1 MAKKTELV
9 AVEAKDLQII
19 EYRGQRV
26 ATNEQL
32 ASGYGTDPVR
42 IRQNYH
48 ENKGRFVEGKHYF
61 KVTGDELNN
70 LRVAL
75 NYLQISPKTRSLMLW
90 TERGAANHAKML
102 ETDQAWN
109 YYNDL
114 TEFYFT
120 RRDAIAAPVDAM
132 QLLNDPSTLRN
143 LLLNYSGDNERLK
156 GENQQLVS
164 TVESLEKHFT
174 KGMTIPA
181 FCKCLNGVNINKM
194 MWWAFERNWLFNE
207 QRDPEKSAR
216 WRVASYARDTYLT
229 EEETEVKLHGKEAFT
244 KKTPVLLEKG
254 CHRLYALYMKGE
266 LPMKATWNGEYNHDK
281 AAYTPEAKQ

>member
-26 ATNEQL
+26 ATTEQL
-32 ASGYGTDPVR
+32 AAGYGTTVIR
-42 IRQNYH
+42 IQQNH
-48 ENKGRFVEGKHYF
+48 TRNASRFNEGKHFF
-61 KVTGDELNN
+61 KVIGEELKAIR
-70 LRVAL
+70 L
-75 NYLQISPKTRSLMLW
+75 SLSESVSKYTTSLILW

-102 ETDQAWN
+102 ETDQAWE

-156 GENQQLVS
+156 GENQQLAS

-194 MWWAFERNWLFNE
+194 MWWAFERNWIFNE

-229 EEETEVKLHGKEAFT
+229 EDETEVKPHGKEAFT

-254 CHRLYALYMKGE
+254 CHRLYALYMKGD
-266 LPMKATWNGEYNHDK
+266 LPMKATWNGEYSHDK
-281 AAYTPEAKQ
+281 AAYTPEEKQ